1 MSKKYNNLSLKGKL
15 VVQSDRKLRFI
26 MNPLKTYYGLNNIG
40 MIGSYTNYYKNKKSD
55 ENRILYE
62 SRNGKNISDSPYAIF
77 KYLLENKDFNN
88 YVHIWSLD
96 SKKTINFYREKFSE
110 FKNVKFVLRH
120 SNEYLKEI
128 SRVKYL
134 FNNSSFPIYFSTKNQ
149 QIYVNTWHGTPLKHL
164 GLDLENGVLGIQN
177 LTRNFLHS
185 RYILTQNKHTT
196 DIFKKSFQLENLFDG
211 NFIED
216 GYPRTDLILNDNNA
230 NLINSIKKTQ
240 VRFNEDKKTI
250 LYAPTYRGD
259 YLNPSDDIEKLYSDL
274 VQLKNQ
280 LNYNILLKAHPFVY
294 DVIQKDERFKEFL
307 ILDYYDIN
315 ELLSLVD
322 ILITDYSSVFF
333 DYLVTNNP
341 IIFYTED
348 YEKYKNERGLY
359 IDIDQL
365 PKPTINN
372 IDDLIS
378 TIQNEYFSQ
387 PEYKNNYKRFKEIYT
402 PFDNG
407 KVSERLVNRI
417 FKNKIDYSKKT
428 DKERI
433 LIYAGGMMNNGITIS
448 LLNLL
453 EKIDYERYEVTIFL
467 QRKINKISLDNI
479 KRVNENVNI
488 ILRSGAFFAD
498 LVETYRNNFVKDRG
512 ILTNFERTIF
522 PKYAY
527 SREFR
532 RLFGNT
538 QFDIVIDFSGYSMF
552 WSNLLLSTKSDKKLV
567 YLHSDMKQD
576 LHKVVNNKKPHA
588 INLKGLMTIYPE
600 FDYLVNVSENV
611 KEINKE
617 KLSNLNLDDKF
628 VVSKNLLNIDEVKS
642 KVEKQ
647 DNIIKINDDSYKF
660 LANSPTGVELVPF
673 NKNNFNI
680 FASGRL
686 SPEKGFNELIEAFDK
701 VAYQNEE
708 ARLYILGEGKER
720 SKYENLIERKGLES
734 KVYLLGHQT
743 NPFSLIKFA
752 DLFVLSSHYEGQG
765 LVLLESL
772 LLGLNVLSND
782 LEVTR
787 EILEDGKFGM
797 LYDGTIEKLKEG
809 IETFINNKQPKFE
822 EFNGEEYNLEAINDF
837 EKLLK

>member
-1 MSKKYNNLSLKGKL
+1 
-15 VVQSDRKLRFI
+15 
-26 MNPLKTYYGLNNIG
+26 
-40 MIGSYTNYYKNKKSD
+40 
-55 ENRILYE
+55 
-62 SRNGKNISDSPYAIF
+62 
-77 KYLLENKDFNN
+77 
-88 YVHIWSLD
+88 
-96 SKKTINFYREKFSE
+96 
-110 FKNVKFVLRH
+110 
-120 SNEYLKEI
+120 LKEI

-365 PKPTINN
+365 LGPTINN

-479 KRVNENVNI
+479 KRVNE
-488 ILRSGAFFAD
+488 
-498 LVETYRNNFVKDRG
+498 
-512 ILTNFERTIF
+512 
-522 PKYAY
+522 
-527 SREFR
+527 
-532 RLFGNT
+532 
-538 QFDIVIDFSGYSMF
+538 
-552 WSNLLLSTKSDKKLV
+552 
-567 YLHSDMKQD
+567 
-576 LHKVVNNKKPHA
+576 KV
-588 INLKGLMTIYPE
+588 
-600 FDYLVNVSENV
+600 
-611 KEINKE
+611 
-617 KLSNLNLDDKF
+617 
-628 VVSKNLLNIDEVKS
+628 
-642 KVEKQ
+642 Q
-647 DNIIKINDDSYKF
+647 
-660 LANSPTGVELVPF
+660 
-673 NKNNFNI
+673 
-680 FASGRL
+680 
-686 SPEKGFNELIEAFDK
+686 
-701 VAYQNEE
+701 
-708 ARLYILGEGKER
+708 
-720 SKYENLIERKGLES
+720 
-734 KVYLLGHQT
+734 
-743 NPFSLIKFA
+743 
-752 DLFVLSSHYEGQG
+752 
-765 LVLLESL
+765 
-772 LLGLNVLSND
+772 
-782 LEVTR
+782 
-787 EILEDGKFGM
+787 
-797 LYDGTIEKLKEG
+797 
-809 IETFINNKQPKFE
+809 
-822 EFNGEEYNLEAINDF
+822 
-837 EKLLK
+837 